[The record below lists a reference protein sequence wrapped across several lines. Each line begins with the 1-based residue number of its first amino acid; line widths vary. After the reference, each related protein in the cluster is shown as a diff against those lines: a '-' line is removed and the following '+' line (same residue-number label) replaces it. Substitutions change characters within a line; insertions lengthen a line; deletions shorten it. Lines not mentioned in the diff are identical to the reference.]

1 MKKATITGL
10 LALATIGALTAQNT
24 TWNLDKS
31 HSSINFA
38 IDHLIISET
47 TGKFTD
53 YAVNAKSDKPDFTDV
68 VFDFTAQVNSI
79 NTADEKRDDHLK
91 GPDFFD
97 AAKHPTIIF
106 KGKKFVKVKGNNY
119 KVYGELTMHG
129 VTKSIVFNAR
139 FGGIVKD
146 PWGGTRAGLKIWG
159 DIDRYDF
166 GLKYNSVL
174 EAGGLSIGQTVRISC
189 NIELIKK

>member
-53 YAVNAKSDKPDFTDV
+53 YVVNAKSDKPDFTDV

>member
-1 MKKATITGL
+1 MKKTIIAGL

-68 VFDFTAQVNSI
+68 IFDFTAQVNSI
-79 NTADEKRDDHLK
+79 NTADEKRDEHLK

-106 KGKKFVKVKGNNY
+106 KGKKFVKVNGNSY

-129 VTKSIVFNAR
+129 ITKSIVLDAR

>member
-1 MKKATITGL
+1 MKKVIIAGL
-10 LALATIGALTAQNT
+10 LALASIGALTAQNT

-38 IDHLIISET
+38 VDHLVISET
-47 TGKFTD
+47 TGQFTD
-53 YAVNAKSDKPDFTDV
+53 YVVNVKSDKPDFTDV
-68 VFDFTAQVNSI
+68 VFDFKAQVNSI
-79 NTADEKRDDHLK
+79 NTADEKRDEHLK
-91 GPDFFD
+91 GADFFD
-97 AAKHPTIIF
+97 AAKYPTIIF
-106 KGKKFVKVKGNNY
+106 KGKKLVKVKGNNY

-129 VTKSIVFNAR
+129 ITKSIVLNAR

-159 DIDRYDF
+159 DLNRYDF

-174 EAGGLSIGQTVRISC
+174 EAGGLSIGQTVRITC

>member
-1 MKKATITGL
+1 MKKVIIAGL
-10 LALATIGALTAQNT
+10 LALATIGVLTAQNT

-38 IDHLIISET
+38 VDHLIISET
-47 TGKFTD
+47 TGQFTD
-53 YAVNAKSDKPDFTDV
+53 YTVNAKSDKPDFTDV
-68 VFDFTAQVNSI
+68 VFDFKAQVNSI
-79 NTADEKRDDHLK
+79 NTADEKRDEHLK
-91 GPDFFD
+91 GADFFD
-97 AAKHPTIIF
+97 VVKHPTIIF

-129 VTKSIVFNAR
+129 ITKPIVFNAR

-174 EAGGLSIGQTVRISC
+174 EAGGISIGQMVRISC